1 MGRKV
6 AVIGATG
13 TIGSAVADRFEK
25 HYEVLRVSRHS
36 TPQVDMSDVDSIRAF
51 YKEAG
56 PLDAIVVC
64 AGFAPFNHL
73 TRECPIV
80 CVRGLVYK

>member
-36 TPQVDMSDVDSIRAF
+36 TPQVDMSDVDSIRTF
-51 YKEAG
+51 YKEGGIKRWMRHA
-56 PLDAIVVC
+56 
-64 AGFAPFNHL
+64 
-73 TRECPIV
+73 
-80 CVRGLVYK
+80 